1 MSRAAQGK
9 TVRFHYTGS
18 LADGTV
24 FNSSMERGRCRSRSA
39 TAR

>member
-1 MSRAAQGK
+1 MSRAAQGN

-24 FNSSMERGRCRSRSA
+24 FDSSIEREPL
-39 TAR
+39 